1 MPSNVSIEVGEPAKK
16 GRDGKDLPVTTNKVG
31 QFLDWFVKSRKL
43 LESMILDAGF
53 LPYSYEYYLKIKME
67 ASV

>member
-1 MPSNVSIEVGEPAKK
+1 MPSKVDIKVGEPAKTGDK
-16 GRDGKDLPVTTNKVG
+16 KDLPVVTNKVG

-43 LESMILDAGF
+43 LESMIHDAGF